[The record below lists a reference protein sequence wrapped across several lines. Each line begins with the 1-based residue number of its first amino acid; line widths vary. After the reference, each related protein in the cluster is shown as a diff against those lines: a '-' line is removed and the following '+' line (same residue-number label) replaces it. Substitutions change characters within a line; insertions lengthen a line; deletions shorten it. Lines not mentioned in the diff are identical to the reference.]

1 MESSR
6 WRCLFKGILNLN
18 NQVSQQLFVLSAK
31 VFCVLN
37 KSVCAFSSNFLLQG
51 FSFAKRSKMED
62 KNKWINIAR
71 EYMALNVPDDADET
85 TIDEIKKLSQISS
98 LSLGTQDPL
107 KKQELISDWKALHS
121 QLSTR
126 FNQPKQ

>member
-1 MESSR
+1 
-6 WRCLFKGILNLN
+6 
-18 NQVSQQLFVLSAK
+18 
-31 VFCVLN
+31 
-37 KSVCAFSSNFLLQG
+37 
-51 FSFAKRSKMED
+51 MED

-98 LSLGTQDPL
+98 QSLGTQDPL
-107 KKQELISDWKALHS
+107 KKQELISDWKVLHS